1 MQKNESIFSALKKK
15 FRLIVQDDQS
25 FEEIMSSSFSRLQLI
40 TRLLSLCLLVAL
52 LAVSI
57 VAFTPLREYIPGYSP
72 PHLSKDLVSLSVKTD
87 SLIRVVDLQNQK
99 TAQLNGILSG
109 ELDADSVLIDTVAKV
124 VINTD
129 ALIASKQD
137 SLYREVVER
146 KDRFNIL
153 YEAKKEAGDLKNVVF
168 YTPIKGFVS
177 DAFDLSTKH
186 YGVDVVAPKNEAVKS
201 CLSGTVIFSDWTTE
215 TGYAIAIQ
223 HEKELISFYKHNSVL
238 LKEVGEVVLAGDVI
252 AIIGNSG
259 KLSSG
264 PHLHFELWHKGL
276 AINPEQHILF

>member
-1 MQKNESIFSALKKK
+1 MQKKESIFSALKKK
-15 FRLIVQDDQS
+15 FRFIVQDDQS
-25 FEEIMSSSFSRLQLI
+25 FEEIMSSSFSGLQLV
-40 TRLLSLCLLVAL
+40 TRLLSLCLLLVLFAI
-52 LAVSI
+52 SI
-57 VAFTPLREYIPGYSP
+57 VAFTSLKEYIPGYSP
-72 PHLSKDLVSLSVKTD
+72 PYLSKDLVRLSVKTD

-99 TAQLNGILSG
+99 MTLLNGVLSG
-109 ELDADSVLIDTVAKV
+109 ELDADSVLKDSVELV
-124 VINTD
+124 VVNTD
-129 ALIASKQD
+129 ALVPSRQD
-137 SLYREVVER
+137 SIYREVVER

-153 YEAKKEAGDLKNVVF
+153 NEAKEETGGLKNVVF
-168 YTPIKGFVS
+168 YTPIKGIVS
-177 DAFDLSTKH
+177 DAFNLSTKH

-238 LKEVGEVVLAGDVI
+238 LKEVGEVVMAGDVI

-259 KLSSG
+259 KFSTG

>member
-1 MQKNESIFSALKKK
+1 VQKNESIFSALKKK

-109 ELDADSVLIDTVAKV
+109 ELDADSVLIDTVAKI

-153 YEAKKEAGDLKNVVF
+153 NEAKKEAGDLKNVVF

>member
-109 ELDADSVLIDTVAKV
+109 ELDADSVLIDTVAKI

-153 YEAKKEAGDLKNVVF
+153 NEAKKEAGDLKNVVF